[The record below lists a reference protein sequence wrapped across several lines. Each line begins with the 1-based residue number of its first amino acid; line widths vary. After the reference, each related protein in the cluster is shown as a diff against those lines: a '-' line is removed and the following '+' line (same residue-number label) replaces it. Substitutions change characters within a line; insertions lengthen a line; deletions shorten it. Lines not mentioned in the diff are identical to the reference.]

1 MPSQIKQPDDK
12 HAPIAYQQDIGSGQ
26 VTSSSSF
33 HGSVNRRAMKRP
45 HNHTI
50 ESESERGVESGLEQL
65 ANRGVSQF
73 PVEEGSREE
82 RKPVFSESTE
92 RLPHQ
97 LKWRAHMVE
106 SWQGMCDAALID
118 M

>member
-1 MPSQIKQPDDK
+1 MEPDD
-12 HAPIAYQQDIGSGQ
+12 
-26 VTSSSSF
+26 
-33 HGSVNRRAMKRP
+33 
-45 HNHTI
+45 
-50 ESESERGVESGLEQL
+50 ERGVESGLEQL
-65 ANRGVSQF
+65 AERGSQF
-73 PVEEGSREE
+73 PVEDGGREE
-82 RKPVFSESTE
+82 RRPVNPEAAAD

>member
-1 MPSQIKQPDDK
+1 M
-12 HAPIAYQQDIGSGQ
+12 
-26 VTSSSSF
+26 
-33 HGSVNRRAMKRP
+33 NRRPMKRP

-65 ANRGVSQF
+65 ADRGVSQF
-73 PVEEGSREE
+73 PVEEGDREE
-82 RKPVFSESTE
+82 RRPIVSENAE